1 MTIPFFVEGK
11 LGRVCFGPVSSCWKI
26 VSSSLRV
33 HPDGE
38 RAGRRIMPGCC
49 FGFSASDVIPAPLI
63 LSYFFRDAWA
73 RNHHHAF
80 VALSATV
87 RRHPHFMPL
96 PTGQL
101 PAVNV
106 P

>member
-1 MTIPFFVEGK
+1 
-11 LGRVCFGPVSSCWKI
+11 
-26 VSSSLRV
+26 
-33 HPDGE
+33 
-38 RAGRRIMPGCC
+38 MPGCC

-63 LSYFFRDAWA
+63 LSYFLGMRGLAIIII
-73 RNHHHAF
+73 AF